1 MEFLL
6 YLLIFLFGY
15 VTHRTFHTYIATK
28 TGSLI
33 FLHSKMTALL
43 ILLRAIEQYSYVKT
57 FGAMQLEQKDAT
69 ENEVS
74 AYKIMIDNDIDFFK
88 RQSIKNI
95 NSHIPEYLK
104 VLEHFD
110 NWDEAMLFLV
120 KYKHEIPKGLLYDK
134 KD

>member
-1 MEFLL
+1 M
-6 YLLIFLFGY
+6 FLFGY
-15 VTHRTFHTYIATK
+15 VTHRTFHTYTSTK

-57 FGAMQLEQKDAT
+57 FGIMQLEQKDAT
-69 ENEVS
+69 KNEVS

-120 KYKHEIPKGLLYDK
+120 KYKQEIPKEIIEYDK
-134 KD
+134 EN

>member
-1 MEFLL
+1 
-6 YLLIFLFGY
+6 
-15 VTHRTFHTYIATK
+15 
-28 TGSLI
+28 
-33 FLHSKMTALL
+33 
-43 ILLRAIEQYSYVKT
+43 
-57 FGAMQLEQKDAT
+57 MQLEQKDAT
-69 ENEVS
+69 KNEVS

-120 KYKHEIPKGLLYDK
+120 KYKQEIPKEIIEYDK
-134 KD
+134 EN